1 MTWAA
6 IIFSFFSLTLAV
18 ADPRPQQVS
27 LQTPDHVSLGK
38 KPKRVQIDILVAK
51 GFHIQAN
58 PASRE
63 GLIPTEVQI
72 EPSPLFQFSAF
83 KYPKGN
89 PLRLPQGVGEIL
101 TYSGNFPVSFELSRQ
116 QAAVQP
122 ETPKEKKLV
131 KGQVHYQACDDRV
144 CMRPSSIPFEFWVES
159 PK

>member
-6 IIFSFFSLTLAV
+6 IILSFLSVALAQ
-18 ADPRPQQVS
+18 ADPRPQQVT
-27 LQTPDHVSLGK
+27 LQSPDHVSLGM

-51 GFHIQAN
+51 GFHLQAN

-63 GLIPTEVQI
+63 GLIPTEIQI
-72 EPSPLFQFSAF
+72 EPSPLFLFSSF
-83 KYPKGN
+83 TYPKGTSF
-89 PLRLPQGVGEIL
+89 RLSQDAGEIL

-116 QAAVQP
+116 P
-122 ETPKEKKLV
+122 PTDIPKEKKLI
-131 KGQVHYQACDDRV
+131 KGQIHYQACDDHV